1 MFFFFFTPDQIR
13 HEMIKQFPHRKKVE
27 EFVEVARRVDS
38 TMSVSA
44 LASFVHIANRMPELT
59 SGEVSLRDIADEM
72 HVPYTTFI
80 SQVDYLATA
89 SPPSGRGL
97 NLLDKRLHPT
107 NKRQRQVMV
116 TDHGTQLMGK
126 LSAVFAADRNEPH
139 KTGTVVMA
147 KPAKQ
152 AGTNRKKKP

>member
-13 HEMIKQFPHRKKVE
+13 HEMIKQFPHRQKVE
-27 EFVEVARRVDS
+27 EFVEVARSVDS

-72 HVPYTTFI
+72 NVPYTTFI
-80 SQVDYLATA
+80 SQVDYLTTA
-89 SPPSGRGL
+89 SPAKGRGQ

-107 NKRQRQVMV
+107 NRRQRQVLV
-116 TDHGTQLMGK
+116 TDHGTELLGK
-126 LSAVFAADRNEPH
+126 LSAVFS
-139 KTGTVVMA
+139 
-147 KPAKQ
+147 
-152 AGTNRKKKP
+152 TNRKEPVDAGAAAIVKPARRRAPTEKKP